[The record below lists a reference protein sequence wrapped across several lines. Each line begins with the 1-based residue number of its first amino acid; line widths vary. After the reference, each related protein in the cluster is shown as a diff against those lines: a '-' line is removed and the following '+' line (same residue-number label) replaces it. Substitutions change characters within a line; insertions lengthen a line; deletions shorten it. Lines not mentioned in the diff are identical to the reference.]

1 MVEALSIAQKMFN
14 QRLLAEHS
22 MTHEEAL
29 QLWESLPSKQKL
41 EDSLVQINQQ
51 LKYIGLQIVGIRQN
65 NVLHLCLIC
74 PTADDVTKG
83 IGQYPIHAHNY
94 TRLILSHL
102 VEHGETKLTDL
113 KNLRLELQEG
123 NLDLPKA
130 EEVLHD
136 LVEQKWLHECGNNK
150 VDLAPRAYAE
160 LSSLFTQEFGMEK
173 EDLPQQIFYA

>member
-1 MVEALSIAQKMFN
+1 MVEPLSIAQKMFN

-22 MTHEEAL
+22 MTHEQAL
-29 QLWESLPSKQKL
+29 QLWESLHSKQTL
-41 EDSLVQINQQ
+41 EDSLIQTNRQ
-51 LKYIGLQIVGIRQN
+51 LKYIGLQIVGIRHN
-65 NVLHLCLIC
+65 NVLHLCLIR

-83 IGQYPIHAHNY
+83 VGQYPIPAHNY
-94 TRLILSHL
+94 TRLVLKHV

-123 NLDLPKA
+123 NLDLSKA